1 MGMGYLSL
9 GFGGAVALEALDI
22 KQRNL
27 QHGKC
32 PEY

>member
-9 GFGGAVALEALDI
+9 GFGGAAALEALDI
-22 KQRNL
+22 KQNL
-27 QHGKC
+27 QHEKR